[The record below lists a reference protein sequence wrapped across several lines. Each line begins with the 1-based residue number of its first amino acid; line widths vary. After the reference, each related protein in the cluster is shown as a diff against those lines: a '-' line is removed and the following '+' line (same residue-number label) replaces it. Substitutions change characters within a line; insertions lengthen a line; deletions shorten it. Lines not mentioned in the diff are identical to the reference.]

1 VRGVEELSETHSN
14 ESSTIDRARIKELF
28 KREGKRFDE
37 QHPKSKALFERAK
50 SSLLAGVPMNWWFF
64 NWLSLIGVSTIFAK
78 EGRGAHIID
87 VDGREYVDF
96 CFGDT
101 GSMFGHSP
109 KPVVDAVTKQMSRGI
124 TMFLPTEDSLWVAEE
139 LARRFG
145 LRYWQFVLTATDAN
159 RFVLRLAREV
169 TQRKRV
175 LVFNGC
181 YHGSVMEALVTL
193 RNGAVVFQEGGIGP
207 PPVDPAMVTKVIEFN
222 DLEALEA
229 ALSPQDVA
237 CVLCEPAMTNVGIIL
252 PDPGYHEALR
262 AMTRR
267 YGTLLIFDETHTI
280 CSGPGGYTAEHNLKP
295 DIITM
300 GKPIAGGV
308 PAAAYGISQ
317 EVAGKILEKVVCC
330 SVATGIGGTLS
341 GNALATTAMRATL
354 EHLLTKTSF
363 DRMIPVAERFAEGV
377 DRIIKSQGLPWHVV
391 RLGARVVYG
400 PPPTLPRN
408 GGEALSA
415 MDPELDKLI
424 HLYLLNR
431 GIMLL
436 PSSSRL
442 REALM
447 SPYTTAEDADLHT
460 RILDECVKELI

>member
-1 VRGVEELSETHSN
+1 M
-14 ESSTIDRARIKELF
+14 DRARIKELL

-50 SSLLAGVPMNWWFF
+50 SSLLAGVPMNWLFF
-64 NWLSLIGVSTIFAK
+64 DWVSLIGAFPFFAK
-78 EGRGAHIID
+78 EARGAHLID
-87 VDGREYVDF
+87 VDGHEYVDF

-101 GSMFGHSP
+101 VAMFGHSP
-109 KPVVDAVTKQMSRGI
+109 KPVVDAVTKQIARGT
-124 TMFLPTEDSLWVAEE
+124 TMWVPTEDSVWVAEE

-145 LRYWQFVLTATDAN
+145 LPYWQFVLTGTDAN
-159 RFVLRLAREV
+159 RFALRLAREV
-169 TQRKRV
+169 TGRKRV

-181 YHGSVMEALVTL
+181 YHGTVMETLVKL
-193 RNGAVVFQEGGIGP
+193 RNGAVVFREGGIGT
-207 PPVDPAMVTKVIEFN
+207 PPVDPAMMTKVIEFN
-222 DLEALEA
+222 DLQALEA

-252 PDPGYHEALR
+252 PEPGYHEALR

-280 CSGPGGYTAEHNLKP
+280 CSGPGGYTGEHKLEP
-295 DIITM
+295 DIITI
-300 GKPIAGGV
+300 GKPIAGGI

-317 EVAGKILEKVVCC
+317 QVVDEIFGKITCC
-330 SVATGIGGTLS
+330 SDATGIGGTLS
-341 GNALATTAMRATL
+341 GNALTASAMRATL
-354 EHLLTKTSF
+354 EHFLTKTTF
-363 DRMIPVAERFAEGV
+363 DRMTAVAERFAEGV
-377 DRIIKSQGLPWHVV
+377 DGIVRGHGLPWHVMS
-391 RLGARVVYG
+391 LGARVVYG
-400 PPPTLPRN
+400 SPPTLPRN
-408 GGEALSA
+408 GREALSA

-447 SPYTTAEDADLHT
+447 SPYTTTEDVDLHT
-460 RILDECVKELI
+460 RVLDECVKEVKS